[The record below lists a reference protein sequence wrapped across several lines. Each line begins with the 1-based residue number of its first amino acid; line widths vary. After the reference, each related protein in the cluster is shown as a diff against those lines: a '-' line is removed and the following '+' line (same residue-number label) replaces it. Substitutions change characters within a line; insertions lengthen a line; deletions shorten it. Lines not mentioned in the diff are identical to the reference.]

1 MKTITKGFEQWQSE
15 LENFQSS
22 VKKDLDEIRR
32 CKKEIQTMKDGLLE
46 MMNEASQWTYGKYIR
61 DDHRLILSAPEIII
75 GNVDKDGVLD
85 NAPSTV
91 IVRGNDVRLEGTALD
106 GTIRGA
112 VTLRAPSIHSIA
124 EDPGK
129 DGTEKAVLAT
139 SEIVSQAKSV
149 SLNSENVQGVFTSSA
164 SAGMVGVEINSETG
178 ISLNATLSSANKKK
192 RLKSA
197 ANTRKE
203 AVKSLETEAK
213 NQKKVVGDLMK
224 DLQKLM
230 DFENMT
236 ADEITTRV
244 SYLDIDELYDSFNAC
259 SSALYEAMA
268 GYFRTLSR
276 LAEANRQMSCLEEM
290 EKEVDKQKS
299 SFKDKSTNTYISLR
313 TENIRALSVD
323 GDGNYRENPGAGV
336 SINAK
341 RVDIGTY
348 KADESLHDE
357 STITLA
363 SRKVEI
369 STVNPKVERD
379 NKGEIK
385 KGDFP
390 SVGDVSI
397 FSKNIQMTT
406 VDYEWKDKKMVEK
419 ALTKDGKIALRT
431 ETVDVS
437 VTDTEGKATGQVEV
451 NAKAVEVK
459 SMDVD
464 KEKRTD
470 KSLAAGSTM
479 LLLSEK
485 MFVGARDSNT
495 KSQQVQVASDKTGVF
510 ADTTLELQQAKA
522 VVQLSGGNA
531 AVGGGNLDLY
541 GKTTLQGDVTAKGG
555 ITGGDIEMK
564 NMKVKTSFKSPSTS
578 EGIAVPGA
586 PATGKLSAK
595 LKEEELKTKD
605 K

>member
-15 LENFQSS
+15 LENFQSN
-22 VKKDLDEIRR
+22 VKKDLEEIRR

-85 NAPSTV
+85 NMPSTV

-106 GTIRGA
+106 GMIGGA
-112 VTLRAPSIHSIA
+112 VTLRAPSIRSIA

-139 SEIVSQAKSV
+139 SEIVSQARSV
-149 SLNSENVQGVFTSSA
+149 SLNSENAKGVFTLSA
-164 SAGMVGVEINSETG
+164 SAGMVGVELNSETG
-178 ISLNATLSSANKKK
+178 IALDATLSNTIKKK
-192 RLKSA
+192 RLKEA
-197 ANTRKE
+197 ADNRKE
-203 AVKSLETEAK
+203 QVKTLETEAK

-224 DLQKLM
+224 DLKKLL

-236 ADEITTRV
+236 ENEITTRV
-244 SYLDIDELYDSFNAC
+244 NYLDIDELYDSFNAC

-268 GYFRTLSR
+268 GYFRILSR
-276 LAEANRQMSCLEEM
+276 LAEANRQMSCLEDM

-299 SFKDKSTNTYISLR
+299 SFKDKSTHTYISLK
-313 TENIRALSVD
+313 TESIRALSVD

-419 ALTKDGKIALRT
+419 ALTKEGKIALRT

-485 MFVGARDSNT
+485 MFVGARDSKT

-595 LKEEELKTKD
+595 LKEEELKTK
-605 K
+605 

>member
-178 ISLNATLSSANKKK
+178 ISLNATLSNANKKK

-290 EKEVDKQKS
+290 EKDVDKQKS

-357 STITLA
+357 SMITLA

-419 ALTKDGKIALRT
+419 ALTKEGKIALRT

-485 MFVGARDSNT
+485 MFVGARDSKT
-495 KSQQVQVASDKTGVF
+495 KSQQLQVASDKTGVF

-595 LKEEELKTKD
+595 LKEEELKTKQ
-605 K
+605 

>member
-106 GTIRGA
+106 GTIGGA

-178 ISLNATLSSANKKK
+178 ISLNATLSNANKKN

-419 ALTKDGKIALRT
+419 ALTKEGKIALRT

-485 MFVGARDSNT
+485 MFVGARDSKT
-495 KSQQVQVASDKTGVF
+495 KSQQLQVASDKTGVF

-595 LKEEELKTKD
+595 LKEEELKTKQ
-605 K
+605 

>member
-15 LENFQSS
+15 LENFQSN
-22 VKKDLDEIRR
+22 VKKDLEEIRR

-85 NAPSTV
+85 NMPSTV
-91 IVRGNDVRLEGTALD
+91 IVRGNDIRLEGTALD
-106 GTIRGA
+106 GMIGGA
-112 VTLRAPSIHSIA
+112 VTLRAPSIRSIA

-139 SEIVSQAKSV
+139 SEIVSQARSV
-149 SLNSENVQGVFTSSA
+149 SLNSENAKGVFTLSA
-164 SAGMVGVEINSETG
+164 SAGMVGVELNSETG
-178 ISLNATLSSANKKK
+178 IALDATLSNTIKKK
-192 RLKSA
+192 RLKEA
-197 ANTRKE
+197 ADNRKE
-203 AVKSLETEAK
+203 QVKTLETEAK

-224 DLQKLM
+224 DLKKLL

-236 ADEITTRV
+236 ENEITTRV
-244 SYLDIDELYDSFNAC
+244 NYLDIDELYDSFNAC

-268 GYFRTLSR
+268 GYFRILSR
-276 LAEANRQMSCLEEM
+276 LAEANRQMSCLEDM

-299 SFKDKSTNTYISLR
+299 SFKDKSTHTYISLK
-313 TENIRALSVD
+313 TESIRALSVD

-419 ALTKDGKIALRT
+419 ALTKEGKIALRT

-485 MFVGARDSNT
+485 MFVGARDSKT
-495 KSQQVQVASDKTGVF
+495 KSQQLQVASDKTGVF

-595 LKEEELKTKD
+595 LKEEELKTKQ
-605 K
+605 

>member
-276 LAEANRQMSCLEEM
+276 LTEANRQMSCLEEM

-419 ALTKDGKIALRT
+419 ALTKEGKIALRT

-485 MFVGARDSNT
+485 MFVGARDSKT
-495 KSQQVQVASDKTGVF
+495 KSQQVQVVSDKTGVF

-541 GKTTLQGDVTAKGG
+541 GKTTLQGDVAAKGG

-595 LKEEELKTKD
+595 LKEEELKTKQ
-605 K
+605 

>member
-85 NAPSTV
+85 NMPSTV

-106 GTIRGA
+106 GTIGGA
-112 VTLRAPSIHSIA
+112 LTLRAPSIRSIA

-139 SEIVSQAKSV
+139 SEIVSQARSV
-149 SLNSENVQGVFTSSA
+149 SLNSENAKGVFTLPP
-164 SAGMVGVEINSETG
+164 SAGMVGVELNSETG
-178 ISLNATLSSANKKK
+178 ISLDATLSNENKKK
-192 RLKSA
+192 RLKEA
-197 ANTRKE
+197 ADNRKE
-203 AVKSLETEAK
+203 QIKTLETEAK
-213 NQKKVVGDLMK
+213 DQKKVVEEQMK
-224 DLQKLM
+224 DLKKLL

-236 ADEITTRV
+236 ENELTTRV
-244 SYLDIDELYDSFNAC
+244 NYLDIDELYDSFNAC

-268 GYFRTLSR
+268 GYFRILSR
-276 LAEANRQMSCLEEM
+276 LAEANRQMSCLENM

-299 SFKDKSTNTYISLR
+299 SFKDKSTNTYISLK

-323 GDGNYRENPGAGV
+323 GDGNYRENPGAGI

-348 KADESLHDE
+348 KADESLQDD
-357 STITLA
+357 SAITLA

-369 STVNPKVERD
+369 STINPKVERD

-406 VDYEWKDKKMVEK
+406 VDYEWKDKKMMEK
-419 ALTKDGKIALRT
+419 TLTKDGKIALRT

-485 MFVGARDSNT
+485 MYVGAKDSKT
-495 KSQQVQVASDKTGVF
+495 RSKQVQVVSEQTGVF
-510 ADTTLELQQAKA
+510 ADKTLELQQDKA
-522 VVQLSGGNA
+522 VVQLAGGNT

-541 GKTTLQGDVTAKGG
+541 GKTTLQGDVTAKGKVA
-555 ITGGDIEMK
+555 GGDIEMK
-564 NMKVKTSFKSPSTS
+564 NMKVSSSFKSPCTS
-578 EGIAVPGA
+578 EGVAVPGA

-595 LKEEELKTKD
+595 LKEEELKTKE

>member
-276 LAEANRQMSCLEEM
+276 LTEANRQMSCLEEM

-357 STITLA
+357 SMITLA

-419 ALTKDGKIALRT
+419 ALTKEGKIALRT

-485 MFVGARDSNT
+485 MFVGARDSKT

-595 LKEEELKTKD
+595 LKEEELKTKQ
-605 K
+605 

>member
-276 LAEANRQMSCLEEM
+276 LTEANRQMSCLEEM

-419 ALTKDGKIALRT
+419 ALTKEGKIALRT

-485 MFVGARDSNT
+485 MFVGARDSKT
-495 KSQQVQVASDKTGVF
+495 KSQQLQVASDKTGVF
-510 ADTTLELQQAKA
+510 ADKTLELQQAKA

-595 LKEEELKTKD
+595 LKEEELKTKQ
-605 K
+605 

>member
-276 LAEANRQMSCLEEM
+276 LTEANRQMSCLEEM

-419 ALTKDGKIALRT
+419 ALTKEGKIALRT

-485 MFVGARDSNT
+485 MFVGARDSKT
-495 KSQQVQVASDKTGVF
+495 KSQQVQVVSDKTGVF

-541 GKTTLQGDVTAKGG
+541 GKTTLQGDVAAKGG

-586 PATGKLSAK
+586 PATGKRSAK
-595 LKEEELKTKD
+595 LKEEELKTKQ
-605 K
+605 

>member
-276 LAEANRQMSCLEEM
+276 LTEANRQMSCLEEM

-357 STITLA
+357 SMITLA

-419 ALTKDGKIALRT
+419 ALTKEGKIALRT

-485 MFVGARDSNT
+485 MFVGARESKT
-495 KSQQVQVASDKTGVF
+495 KSQQLQVASDKTGVF
-510 ADTTLELQQAKA
+510 ADKTLELQQAKA

-595 LKEEELKTKD
+595 LKEEELKTKQ
-605 K
+605 

>member
-276 LAEANRQMSCLEEM
+276 LTEANRQMSCLEEM

-357 STITLA
+357 SMITLA

-419 ALTKDGKIALRT
+419 ALTKEGKIALRT

-485 MFVGARDSNT
+485 MFVGARDSKT
-495 KSQQVQVASDKTGVF
+495 KSQQLQVASDKTGVF
-510 ADTTLELQQAKA
+510 ADKTLELQQAKA

-595 LKEEELKTKD
+595 LKEEELKTKQ
-605 K
+605 

>member
-15 LENFQSS
+15 LENFQSN
-22 VKKDLDEIRR
+22 VKKDLEEIRR

-85 NAPSTV
+85 NMPSTV

-106 GTIRGA
+106 GMIGGA
-112 VTLRAPSIHSIA
+112 VTLRAPSIRSIA

-139 SEIVSQAKSV
+139 SEIVSQARSV
-149 SLNSENVQGVFTSSA
+149 SLNSENAKGVFTLSA
-164 SAGMVGVEINSETG
+164 SAGMVGVELNSETG
-178 ISLNATLSSANKKK
+178 IALDATLSNTIKKK
-192 RLKSA
+192 RLKEA
-197 ANTRKE
+197 ADNRKE
-203 AVKSLETEAK
+203 QVKTLETEAK

-224 DLQKLM
+224 DLKKLL

-236 ADEITTRV
+236 ENEITTRV
-244 SYLDIDELYDSFNAC
+244 NYLDIDELYDSFNAC

-268 GYFRTLSR
+268 GYFRILSR
-276 LAEANRQMSCLEEM
+276 LAEANRQMSCLEDM

-299 SFKDKSTNTYISLR
+299 SFKDKSTHTYISLK
-313 TENIRALSVD
+313 TESIRALSVD

-357 STITLA
+357 STSTLA

-419 ALTKDGKIALRT
+419 ALTKEGKIALRT

-485 MFVGARDSNT
+485 MFVGARDSKT

-595 LKEEELKTKD
+595 LKEEELKTKQ
-605 K
+605 

>member
-276 LAEANRQMSCLEEM
+276 LTEANRQMSCLEEM

-357 STITLA
+357 SMITLA

-419 ALTKDGKIALRT
+419 ALTKEGKIALRT

-485 MFVGARDSNT
+485 MFVGARDSKT
-495 KSQQVQVASDKTGVF
+495 KSQQLQVASDKTGVF

-595 LKEEELKTKD
+595 LKEEELKTKQ
-605 K
+605 